1 MKPFITLIAALS
13 ATIIATGAELRLP
26 DIFSDHMVLQQQ
38 SKARIW
44 GNAAPG
50 ARVEAVGSWAPE
62 SPISAKAGKDGRWRL
77 EIPTGEA
84 GFEPQTLRL
93 ASGRDTVTISD
104 ILIGEVWFAS
114 GQSNMEM
121 PLRGFWTQP
130 VEGAAQAIAFSCK
143 YPGIRMAT
151 IPKTISYDLQTE
163 VPTEWK
169 ISSPENAVN
178 FSATAYFFARN
189 LSDLLNVPVGI
200 ICSAY
205 GGSKVEGW
213 LSRERLES
221 YKIWDREAERNNDTM
236 PDYER
241 FNAMYNAMLHPLAG
255 YTIRGFI
262 WNQGESNVG
271 MHDSY
276 HTRLAD
282 MVADWRS
289 EWRLGELPFYMV
301 EIAGW
306 NYGNP
311 AGDSAA
317 LLRESQHKAADI
329 IPSCGIVCTSDLV
342 YPREVDDIHACKKA
356 EIGERLAF
364 MAAAK
369 TYHMPG
375 IPHEYPRFKEMTV
388 DGSRAILT
396 FSGAPDGLSPHEDI
410 EGFEAA
416 GADGIFHPA
425 QVRQNTWTLHVELY
439 CPKAGTIKSVRYNF
453 RNFAIG
459 KVHNLMGLPLI
470 PFRTDK

>member
-50 ARVEAVGSWAPE
+50 ARVVAVGSWAPE

-121 PLRGFWTQP
+121 RGFWTQP

-221 YKIWDREAERNNDTM
+221 YKTWDREAERNNDIM

-289 EWRLGELPFYMV
+289 EWGLGELPFYMV
-301 EIAGW
+301 EIPGW

>member
-50 ARVEAVGSWAPE
+50 ARVEAVGSWVPE
-62 SPISAKAGKDGRWRL
+62 SPISAKAGKDGRWKL

-84 GFEPQTLRL
+84 RFEPQTLL
-93 ASGRDTVTISD
+93 VASGTDTLTISD

-130 VEGAAQAIAFSCK
+130 VEGAAQAIAFSGK

-169 ISSPENAVN
+169 VSSPENAVN

-189 LSDLLNVPVGI
+189 LSDLLDVPVGI

-255 YTIRGFI
+255 YNIRGFI

-289 EWRLGELPFYMV
+289 EWGLGELP
-301 EIAGW
+301 
-306 NYGNP
+306 
-311 AGDSAA
+311 D
-317 LLRESQHKAADI
+317 R
-329 IPSCGIVCTSDLV
+329 
-342 YPREVDDIHACKKA
+342 
-356 EIGERLAF
+356 
-364 MAAAK
+364 
-369 TYHMPG
+369 
-375 IPHEYPRFKEMTV
+375 
-388 DGSRAILT
+388 
-396 FSGAPDGLSPHEDI
+396 
-410 EGFEAA
+410 
-416 GADGIFHPA
+416 
-425 QVRQNTWTLHVELY
+425 
-439 CPKAGTIKSVRYNF
+439 KSV
-453 RNFAIG
+453 
-459 KVHNLMGLPLI
+459 V
-470 PFRTDK
+470 

>member
-289 EWRLGELPFYMV
+289 E
-301 EIAGW
+301 
-306 NYGNP
+306 
-311 AGDSAA
+311 
-317 LLRESQHKAADI
+317 
-329 IPSCGIVCTSDLV
+329 
-342 YPREVDDIHACKKA
+342 
-356 EIGERLAF
+356 
-364 MAAAK
+364 
-369 TYHMPG
+369 
-375 IPHEYPRFKEMTV
+375 
-388 DGSRAILT
+388 
-396 FSGAPDGLSPHEDI
+396 
-410 EGFEAA
+410 
-416 GADGIFHPA
+416 
-425 QVRQNTWTLHVELY
+425 
-439 CPKAGTIKSVRYNF
+439 
-453 RNFAIG
+453 
-459 KVHNLMGLPLI
+459 
-470 PFRTDK
+470 